1 MFQDPNHPDVQQLA
15 EHHDAGTHD
24 QIPAD
29 QAAAALAAFQQN
41 ADPALVQQLIA
52 QHYANMTPEELQ
64 QAAAALQT
72 KAATAAPDSEHA
84 AMDPTT
90 ATAEQVAAEHHS
102 VFSEHPNVAR
112 DVAIGGAVVGAGAL
126 AALAARHYLKSRG
139 S

>member
-1 MFQDPNHPDVQQLA
+1 VFQDPNHPDLQQLA

-90 ATAEQVAAEHHS
+90 ATAEQVAAAHHS
-102 VFSEHPNVAR
+102 VFR

>member
-1 MFQDPNHPDVQQLA
+1 MFQDPNHPDLQTLA
-15 EHHDAGTHD
+15 DHHDAGTHD

-52 QHYANMTPEELQ
+52 QHYANMTPEQL
-64 QAAAALQT
+64 QAAAQSLQQ
-72 KAATAAPDSEHA
+72 KAAAAAPDSEHA
-84 AMDPTT
+84 AMDPAT
-90 ATAEQVAAEHHS
+90 ATAEQVAAAHHS
-102 VFSEHPNVAR
+102 VFSEHPHVAR

-126 AALAARHYLKSRG
+126 AALAARHYLRSRG

>member
-1 MFQDPNHPDVQQLA
+1 MFQDPNHPDLQQLA
-15 EHHDAGTHD
+15 QHHDEGTHD

-52 QHYANMTPEELQ
+52 QHYANMTPEQLQ
-64 QAAAALQT
+64 AAAAALQA
-72 KAATAAPDSEHA
+72 KAAAAAPDSDHA
-84 AMDPTT
+84 AMDPAT
-90 ATAEQVAAEHHS
+90 ATSEDVAAAHHS
-102 VFSEHPNVAR
+102 IFTDHPHVAK

>member
-1 MFQDPNHPDVQQLA
+1 MFQDPNHPDLQQLA

-72 KAATAAPDSEHA
+72 KAAAAAPDSEHA
-84 AMDPTT
+84 AMDPAT
-90 ATAEQVAAEHHS
+90 ATAEQVASAHHS

-126 AALAARHYLKSRG
+126 AALAARHYLRSHG

>member
-1 MFQDPNHPDVQQLA
+1 VFQDPNHPDLQQLA

-29 QAAAALAAFQQN
+29 QAAAALAAFQAN

-52 QHYANMTPEELQ
+52 QHYANLTPEQLQ
-64 QAAAALQT
+64 AAAAALQA
-72 KAATAAPDSEHA
+72 KAAAAAPDSAHA
-84 AMDPTT
+84 AMDPAT
-90 ATAEQVAAEHHS
+90 ATAEQVAAAHHS
-102 VFSEHPNVAR
+102 VFSEHPHVAR
-112 DVAIGGAVVGAGAL
+112 DVAVGGAVVGAGAL